1 MLRAGLARENYRG
14 RRVAFPPG
22 AALVACSLLALAPL
36 AVLDDR
42 ADLDLLDPELR
53 RWIVYVLG
61 VALLGLLDDALGRG
75 AAADTAA
82 RLARPRARRA
92 RAAASR
98 PGRSRRSARWRSPPT
113 RSPGAGREGLDYV
126 ADLALLL
133 LATNLFNLLD
143 LRPGRV
149 EKVFAL
155 LLAGLCIGAWTAEP
169 LELLGLFIGPVLVV
183 AAFTLRERAMLGDTG
198 SNLVG
203 ALAGVAM
210 LVTLGETGRW
220 IALALV
226 AGADDLRGV
235 SVDLG
240 DDRVDSATALA
251 RLARQSESGR
261 DEAMKPGETRFIF
274 VTGGVVSSLGKG
286 IAAASI
292 GRLLVSR
299 GFRVQL
305 QKFDPYINVDPG
317 TMSPFQHGE
326 VFVTED
332 GAETDLDLGHYERFT
347 DENTSR
353 ASNVTAGAVYNSVI
367 RRERRGDYLGA
378 TVQVIPHITDEI
390 KQRILIVAESQA
402 VDFVITEIGG
412 TVGDIES
419 LPFLEA
425 IRQLY
430 SELGPK
436 RCMFLHLTL
445 VPYIGHAGELKT
457 KPTQHS
463 VNELRRIGI
472 QPHAL
477 ICRSEKGLD
486 RDIRKKIALFA
497 SVPEE
502 AVLSARD
509 VDNIYK
515 VPLVMRAEGADDLVL
530 DHFGIEAPPPE
541 LGEWEE
547 LVRRADAC
555 EGTIRIALVG
565 KYVQLADAYKSVIEA
580 LNHGG
585 YPPRHQRRGRAGRL
599 RGLRPRGDRRV
610 GRRDPDPGRLR
621 RARDRGQDRGGAD
634 RARAAASPTWG
645 SASGCRSRSPSSPAT
660 SPAWT
665 GANSTEFDPETP
677 YPVVDLL
684 PEQKEV
690 SDMGGTMRLGA
701 DPVKLHEGTR
711 AREIFGEAVIY
722 KRHRHR
728 YEVNNQLRRRLEDEG
743 LVCERH
749 LARRAP
755 GRDHR
760 AARPPVLR
768 RLAVPPRVQLAP
780 DPARAAVPRV
790 RRRRRAARRRA
801 RRRPGDRGDRGR
813 ASGRGRGRATSAAKP
828 DSAG

>member
-1 MLRAGLARENYRG
+1 MN
-14 RRVAFPPG
+14 PG
-22 AALVACSLLALAPL
+22 
-36 AVLDDR
+36 
-42 ADLDLLDPELR
+42 
-53 RWIVYVLG
+53 G
-61 VALLGLLDDALGRG
+61 
-75 AAADTAA
+75 
-82 RLARPRARRA
+82 
-92 RAAASR
+92 
-98 PGRSRRSARWRSPPT
+98 
-113 RSPGAGREGLDYV
+113 
-126 ADLALLL
+126 
-133 LATNLFNLLD
+133 
-143 LRPGRV
+143 
-149 EKVFAL
+149 
-155 LLAGLCIGAWTAEP
+155 
-169 LELLGLFIGPVLVV
+169 
-183 AAFTLRERAMLGDTG
+183 
-198 SNLVG
+198 
-203 ALAGVAM
+203 
-210 LVTLGETGRW
+210 
-220 IALALV
+220 
-226 AGADDLRGV
+226 
-235 SVDLG
+235 
-240 DDRVDSATALA
+240 
-251 RLARQSESGR
+251 
-261 DEAMKPGETRFIF
+261 TRFIF

-347 DENTSR
+347 DENASR

-390 KQRILIVAESQA
+390 KHRILIVAESQA

-430 SELGPK
+430 AELGPK
-436 RCMFLHLTL
+436 RCMFIHLTL
-445 VPYIGHAGELKT
+445 VPYIGHAGEMKT

-477 ICRSEKGLD
+477 FCRSDRGLD
-486 RDIRKKIALFA
+486 REIRRKIALFA

-502 AVLSARD
+502 AVISARD

-515 VPLVMRAEGADDLVL
+515 VPLVYRAEGADDLVL
-530 DHFGIEAPPPE
+530 DHFAVDAPAPE

-555 EGTIRIALVG
+555 TAATRIALVG
-565 KYVQLADAYKSVIEA
+565 KYVGLADAYKSVAEA
-580 LNHGG
+580 LTHGG
-585 YPPRHQRRGRAGRL
+585 WHHGMNVEVKLVDSEDFDPAALDDVDGILIPGGFGERGIEGKI
-599 RGLRPRGDRRV
+599 
-610 GRRDPDPGRLR
+610 
-621 RARDRGQDRGGAD
+621 
-634 RARAAASPTWG
+634 AAARIARERGIPYLG
-645 SASGCRSRSPSSPAT
+645 ICLGMQIAVIEFARHVAGMD
-660 SPAWT
+660 
-665 GANSTEFDPETP
+665 GANSGEFDPETP

-701 DPVKLHEGTR
+701 DPVKLHDATR

-728 YEVNNQLRRRLEDEG
+728 YEVNNMLRRRLEDEG
-743 LVCERH
+743 LVASGTSPDERLVEIIELPEH
-749 LARRAP
+749 PFFVASQFHPEFNSRPTRPEPLF
-755 GRDHR
+755 RDFVG
-760 AARPPVLR
+760 AA
-768 RLAVPPRVQLAP
+768 AE
-780 DPARAAVPRV
+780 
-790 RRRRRAARRRA
+790 
-801 RRRPGDRGDRGR
+801 RGR
-813 ASGRGRGRATSAAKP
+813 ARLSDNGAVTE
-828 DSAG
+828 DSAEAEPAELDVRVTRKS